1 VTVGVMRIR
10 HMRMGMPLRLVPMPV
25 TVLTDRHGV
34 VYVTVMPIVVSVRV
48 FVLER
53 LVVMLVCM

>member
-1 VTVGVMRIR
+1 MRIR